1 MEQFSNNIPQL
12 TLTDYIKKYFENNDN
27 SIITNNG
34 YTKFSNVQYNFN
46 ETINVEIFKN
56 RENYIFINCIKSK
69 KQDDGSVDL
78 PKSVDI
84 NFVPFNAGNSIEGLQ
99 NYVKDYMMLSSNY
112 KDLQLA
118 VFKNFVILYH
128 ALHTIK
134 KEDTYNDLTV
144 LTNEIGKVFVSELMT
159 NIKTKTSSSETSSS
173 ETSLSEDGIDI
184 MFTDIFGNFGIIK
197 GLLDSII
204 TAKLKESGANQELD
218 ANQELLNKL
227 STKLHDLESQ
237 LTVLGHSLEGNR
249 QDNQEGGN
257 KLNQKPK
264 PKTFKS
270 KPVRITKHK
279 KKNTKKRIRTTRKN
293 M

>member
-1 MEQFSNNIPQL
+1 MEQFSNNIL
-12 TLTDYIKKYFENNDN
+12 TLTDYMKKYFDNNDN

-34 YTKFSNVQYNFN
+34 YTKFSNDQYKFN

-128 ALHTIK
+128 ALRTIK
-134 KEDTYNDLTV
+134 KEDTYNEDTYNYLTI
-144 LTNEIGKVFVSELMT
+144 LTNEIGKVFVSELMK
-159 NIKTKTSSSETSSS
+159 NIKTKTSSSNQNE
-173 ETSLSEDGIDI
+173 EDGIDT
-184 MFTDIFGNFGIIK
+184 MFKDIFGNFGIIK

-204 TAKLKESGANQELD
+204 TANQELD

-227 STKLHDLESQ
+227 RTKLDTKLDELESQ
-237 LTVLGHSLEGNR
+237 LNGLGPSLEGNR